1 MDLEAEIL
9 REHSRR
15 QIENIADWIGPEKR
29 RFNQLMDLFLK
40 GDYRVTQR
48 SAWAVSCCAERHPY
62 LAIPWLQ
69 AMIKKMRE
77 PGVHIAVKRNVLH
90 ILERIDIPLPLLGS
104 VVTICFEELGNPN
117 SAIAVRVYSMSILL
131 KVAETEPDLQ
141 NELRLMIE
149 QVLPHAGPAI
159 RARAKRVL
167 CKLQKGTMSEN
178 RKIRRARLPLQSP
191 QKCIQHSQS

>member
-1 MDLEAEIL
+1 MDLETEIL

-15 QIENIADWIGPEKR
+15 QIEKIANWIGPDKR
-29 RFNQLMDLFLK
+29 RFNRLMDLFLK

-48 SAWAVSCCAERHPY
+48 SAWAISCCAEHHPF
-62 LAIPWLQ
+62 LVIPWLR
-69 AMIKKMRE
+69 AMIKKMQE

-131 KVAETEPDLQ
+131 KVAERERDLR
-141 NELRLMIE
+141 NEVRLMIE
-149 QVLPHAGPAI
+149 QALPNAGPAVQ
-159 RARAKRVL
+159 ARAKKVL
-167 CKLQKGTMSEN
+167 RKLEKRMNDERDRMPVRCAAS
-178 RKIRRARLPLQSP
+178 
-191 QKCIQHSQS
+191 